1 MDKDQILTGGIMDKK
16 MTLSV
21 DDIQQIGRQSIGK
34 TISEIIGESFVDK
47 LGHKGQIGHILEEKL
62 FGQKPHNDSEP
73 DFKEAGVELKVTPI
87 KKLKNGT
94 FSAKERL
101 VLNLINYE
109 TENMNDFEK
118 SSFWKKNK
126 QLYILFYEY
135 IQDLP
140 KSEYRIYSDL
150 MHTFSKQD
158 LTQVKK
164 DWETIVAKIK
174 KGRAHEISE
183 SDTMYLAACTK
194 GANGNEFRNQ
204 PFSDIVAKPR
214 AYSLKQSYITTQIRK
229 LKDKSIYKLID
240 DDELDLISYLDKK
253 LSQYVGKTTNELK
266 SSFRITSTSKNINEL
281 LVSAMLN
288 LKGGKISKSEEFI
301 KANIKFK
308 TIRLESDLSLK
319 ESMSFSNFK
328 FNEIIYESWEDSTIR
343 EFFLTTK
350 FAFCLFIGDKDNPV
364 FKGVK
369 FWNLDEKTLDNELK
383 PVWEKTVFTIKT
395 GNVYKSKFTNES
407 NFPKASDNNFAHVRP
422 KGRNSKDTYPLP
434 FKDKLTGKDFY
445 TKQCFWLNARFIK
458 SVIKSLFNLV

>member
-1 MDKDQILTGGIMDKK
+1 MDKK

-21 DDIQQIGRQSIGK
+21 NDIQNIGKQSIGK
-34 TISEIIGESFVDK
+34 KISEIIGESFVDK

-87 KKLKNGT
+87 KKLNNGT

-109 TENMNDFEK
+109 TENLNNFEE
-118 SSFWKKNK
+118 SSFWKKNR

-150 MHTFSKQD
+150 LHTFSKQD

-174 KGRAHEISE
+174 DGKAHEISE

-204 PFSDIVAKPR
+204 PFSNIEAKPR

-240 DDELDLISYLDKK
+240 DDKLDLISYLDKK
-253 LSQYVGKTTNELK
+253 LSQYKGRNLKELK
-266 SSFRITSTSKNINEL
+266 SLFRISSTSKNVNEL
-281 LVSAMLN
+281 LVSAMLG
-288 LKGGKISKSEEFI
+288 LKGKKISKSEEFI

-308 TIRLESDLSLK
+308 TIRMESDLSLR

-328 FNEIIYESWEDSTIR
+328 FDEINKESWDDSALR
-343 EFFLTTK
+343 DFYLTTK
-350 FAFCLFIGDKDNPV
+350 FAFCLFIGGKENPV

-369 FWNLDEKTLDNELK
+369 FWNLDEQTLDNELK
-383 PVWEKTVFTIKT
+383 PVWEKTVLTIKL

-407 NFPKASDNNFAHVRP
+407 NFPKASESNFAHVRP
-422 KGRNSKDTYPLP
+422 KGRDSKDTYPLP
-434 FKDKLTGKDFY
+434 VKDKLTSKNYY
-445 TKQCFWLNARFIK
+445 TKQCFWLNASYIK
-458 SVIKSLFNLV
+458 LVILNLFNLH